1 MEKNLTYEMAIKRL
15 EQIVAKI
22 ENGEMDVDALASSI
36 KEAKDLAEFCK
47 EKLTKVEN
55 EVKKC
60 LEL

>member
-22 ENGEMDVDALASSI
+22 ENGEMDVDALAISI

>member
-22 ENGEMDVDALASSI
+22 ENGEMDVDAIAFSI

>member
-47 EKLTKVEN
+47 AKLTKVEN

>member
-22 ENGEMDVDALASSI
+22 ENGEMDVDALAFSI

-55 EVKKC
+55 EV
-60 LEL
+60 

>member
-15 EQIVAKI
+15 EQIVAKL
-22 ENGEMDVDALASSI
+22 ENGEMDVDALASNL
-36 KEAKDLAEFCK
+36 KEAKELAEFCK

-60 LEL
+60 LDL

>member
-22 ENGEMDVDALASSI
+22 ENGEMDVDTLASSL

>member
-22 ENGEMDVDALASSI
+22 ENGEMDVDALAFNI

>member
-36 KEAKDLAEFCK
+36 KEAKDLAKFCK

>member
-1 MEKNLTYEMAIKRL
+1 MAKNLTDEMAIKRL
-15 EQIVAKI
+15 AQIVAKI

>member
-1 MEKNLTYEMAIKRL
+1 MEKKLNYETAVKRL
-15 EQIVAKI
+15 EQIVTKI
-22 ENGEMDVDALASSI
+22 ENGEMDVDALAFSI